1 MGIYCPIIN
10 IMLSTHPTGVAF
22 TRPAIPCTRSHYE
35 ILCQVCGMVD
45 LNLDKIHPSAKQTS
59 VGFLLI
65 TPYWYM
71 DIYLFKNPFFQT
83 SPIYIPIV
91 ISFCLTIST
100 IFSWMA
106 VFTIISFISKSS
118 DEIFEEEF
126 RFTMSIILS
135 ILFLSIGSLLSYVYY
150 NSFKAILII
159 NFMFPI
165 LISFVLILLSLY
177 ISKRNNKKKAKATNN
192 NSANKKS

>member
-1 MGIYCPIIN
+1 
-10 IMLSTHPTGVAF
+10 
-22 TRPAIPCTRSHYE
+22 
-35 ILCQVCGMVD
+35 MVD